1 MRAIKKFVEK
11 SHKHKHLREYSLG
24 RIVKNRALAQN
35 VRRTHLSHPSSNN
48 KVNEIVAW
56 KGPRG
61 APPAKKM
68 RHERRR
74 TAMHFPQA
82 GRPAARPEAP
92 PPLRGTQA
100 HSKTE

>member
-48 KVNEIVAW
+48 KVNEIVA
-56 KGPRG
+56 
-61 APPAKKM
+61 
-68 RHERRR
+68 
-74 TAMHFPQA
+74 
-82 GRPAARPEAP
+82 
-92 PPLRGTQA
+92 
-100 HSKTE
+100 